1 VVPLVDVIQHL
12 KPILQRTFGEQF
24 GDDDSEAFVAS
35 FIAGL
40 FLTHRRIASI
50 SQEGE
55 ELSMIMIEDMWPH
68 ITSFDEVLD
77 QIEHVMQQDSEGLEE
92 ESTGSENR
100 MNAIAERARVA
111 EEKAARRQARLEA
124 KTEKK
129 QPEVPDEFL
138 GEHDWL
144 VE

>member
-1 VVPLVDVIQHL
+1 
-12 KPILQRTFGEQF
+12 
-24 GDDDSEAFVAS
+24 
-35 FIAGL
+35 
-40 FLTHRRIASI
+40 
-50 SQEGE
+50 
-55 ELSMIMIEDMWPH
+55 
-68 ITSFDEVLD
+68 
-77 QIEHVMQQDSEGLEE
+77 
-92 ESTGSENR
+92 

-124 KTEKK
+124 KTEQK